1 MSLENDITK
10 LQEADVFKPAS
21 KQEVS
26 TRQAD
31 LLKNL
36 STPEVKQAIETV
48 LDYLYADELKGWEE
62 DAHDNDGNPDPVEPG
77 HILYSLNILAN
88 AIGWN
93 G

>member
-1 MSLENDITK
+1 MSLEQDITK
-10 LQEADVFKPAS
+10 LQEDDVFKSAS

-26 TRQAD
+26 ARQTA

-48 LDYLYADELKGWEE
+48 LGYLYADELKSWEE
-62 DAHDNDGNPDPVEPG
+62 DDHEEGDPVEPG